1 MRKFKSVEELACM
14 AGRELGVSRW
24 LTVDRQRIL
33 AFANASG
40 DDHWIHLDDAR
51 AARELPGGK
60 IIAHGYLT
68 LSLITAL
75 SQEIWALESLTHGL
89 NYGLDKVRFLS
100 PVPVDARV
108 RLRQVLLGVEALE
121 RGHKVRQKNTIEI
134 QGSDKPACVAET
146 IAVLY
151 EEPGSSGSLAAS
163 PG

>member
-1 MRKFKSVEELACM
+1 
-14 AGRELGVSRW
+14 
-24 LTVDRQRIL
+24 
-33 AFANASG
+33 
-40 DDHWIHLDDAR
+40 
-51 AARELPGGK
+51 
-60 IIAHGYLT
+60 
-68 LSLITAL
+68 
-75 SQEIWALESLTHGL
+75 
-89 NYGLDKVRFLS
+89 
-100 PVPVDARV
+100 VPVDARV